1 MRRSYSF
8 LCKTSNIKYACQNCF
23 NQNKLLFLSLLFICI
38 VGLLTGIF
46 VALKCG
52 ITTATL
58 KDFNLQIYTCED
70 GSFFGNFFSRFIS
83 CFGNVL
89 LLFLCSLAIFITPVG
104 HVLVAYRC
112 YLVGFNTTLL
122 ITLFGISG
130 AISGIIIILPCQLV
144 ITAICIVYF
153 VLMCNRRSQKKK
165 FGRCDLPFLKPTLLF
180 ALLLLV
186 ICLTE
191 TLLLTL
197 FSVNTIL
204 VL

>member
-1 MRRSYSF
+1 MKKSYSL
-8 LCKTSNIKYACQNCF
+8 LCRTSNIKYACQNCF

-52 ITTATL
+52 ITTSTL
-58 KDFNLQIYTCED
+58 KDFNLQIYTCEN
-70 GSFFGNFFSRFIS
+70 GSFFGNFFSRFCS

-89 LLFLCSLAIFITPVG
+89 ILFICSLTI
-104 HVLVAYRC
+104 VLLPIGYTLIAYRC

-122 ITLFGISG
+122 ITLFGING
-130 AISGIIIILPCQLV
+130 AISGIIIILPCQL
-144 ITAICIVYF
+144 IISAICIIYF
-153 VLMCNRRSQKKK
+153 VLMSNRRTQKKK
-165 FGRCDLPFLKPTLLF
+165 FGRCDLTFLKPILLF
-180 ALLLLV
+180 SLLLLI
-186 ICLTE
+186 ICLIE
-191 TLLLTL
+191 TLLITI